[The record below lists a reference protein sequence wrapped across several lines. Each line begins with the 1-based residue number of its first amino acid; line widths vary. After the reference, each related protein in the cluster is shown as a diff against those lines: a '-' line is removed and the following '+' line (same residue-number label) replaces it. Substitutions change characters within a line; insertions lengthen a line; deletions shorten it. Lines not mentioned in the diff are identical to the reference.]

1 MFGLEGLVLCVVLCC
16 NLPEDGEFPDCPM
29 LDFFVLVVQVFGDDI
44 AEYFRKEQVELF
56 EELNDLVVCITRFIE

>member
-1 MFGLEGLVLCVVLCC
+1 
-16 NLPEDGEFPDCPM
+16 M